1 MPLST
6 SRNFDP
12 VGENCFISSLVHCF
26 PRSNDARLLLKSS
39 QLLHFDNE
47 PISFLQGSWVLSN
60 RPISAMEHL
69 LVIPGYLGRG
79 GRAFASSL
87 GFL

>member
-1 MPLST
+1 
-6 SRNFDP
+6 
-12 VGENCFISSLVHCF
+12 VSLVHCF
-26 PRSNDARLLLKSS
+26 ARSNDARLLLQRS
-39 QLLHFDNE
+39 QLIHFYNE

-60 RPISAMEHL
+60 RPIGAMGHL
-69 LVIPGYLGRG
+69 LFIPGYLGRG